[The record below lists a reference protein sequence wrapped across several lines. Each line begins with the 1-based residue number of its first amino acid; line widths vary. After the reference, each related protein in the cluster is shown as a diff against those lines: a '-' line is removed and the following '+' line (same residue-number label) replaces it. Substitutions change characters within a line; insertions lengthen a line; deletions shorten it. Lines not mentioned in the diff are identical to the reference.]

1 MGGWRG
7 RVAEYLAEKRAEAPL
22 HFTLIDPD
30 EVSGDPDH
38 AARLVEPM
46 VSAGTDVI
54 LVGGSIGVSERLL
67 DEVIFSLKR
76 YGIPVVL
83 FPGNVNG
90 LSKEAD
96 AVLFMSLLNS
106 DDPYYIVGA
115 QVQGAV
121 IVKRYGLEALPT
133 AYLIVGYGG
142 AAGYIGR
149 ARPLPLDK
157 PEIVAAYA
165 LAAEL
170 LGMRYIYLEAGSG
183 APLPIPSGII
193 STVRRTINT
202 HTMMIVGGGIR
213 SPEAARK
220 AVEAGADVVV
230 TGTIVEEDAEKAAS
244 IVRSI
249 KNQDLRTS
257 S

>member
-67 DEVIFSLKR
+67 DEVISSLKR
-76 YGIPVVL
+76 YGLPVVL

-90 LSKEAD
+90 LSREAD

-157 PEIVAAYA
+157 PEIAAAYA

-183 APLPIPSGII
+183 APSPIPSEII
-193 STVRRTINT
+193 AAVRRAVDT
-202 HTMMIVGGGIR
+202 HTMVIVGGGIR

-249 KNQDLRTS
+249 KSQGPHTS

>member
-7 RVAEYLAEKRAEAPL
+7 RVAQYLAEKRLEAPL

-30 EVSGDPDH
+30 EVSGDLDQ
-38 AARLVEPM
+38 ASKLVEPM

-54 LVGGSIGVSERLL
+54 LVGGSIGVSESLL
-67 DEVIFSLKR
+67 DDIISSLKR
-76 YGIPVVL
+76 YGLPVVL

-115 QVQGAV
+115 QVQGAI
-121 IVKRYGLEALPT
+121 IVKRYGLEVLPT

-157 PEIVAAYA
+157 PEITTAYA
-165 LAAEL
+165 LAAEM

-183 APLPIPSGII
+183 APVHVPAEII
-193 STVRRTINT
+193 ASVRKALSSST
-202 HTMMIVGGGIR
+202 MLIVGGGIR
-213 SPEAARK
+213 SPEAARRV
-220 AVEAGADVVV
+220 VEAGADIVV
-230 TGTIVEEDAEKAAS
+230 TGTIVEEDSERAAS
-244 IVRSI
+244 IVKSI
-249 KNQDLRTS
+249 KSQDRRTS